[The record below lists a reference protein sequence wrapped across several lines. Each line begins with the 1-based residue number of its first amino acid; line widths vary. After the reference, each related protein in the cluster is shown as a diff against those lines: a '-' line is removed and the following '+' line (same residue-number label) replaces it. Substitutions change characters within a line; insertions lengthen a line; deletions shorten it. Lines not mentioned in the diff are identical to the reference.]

1 MVLKQEK
8 INFNIAENI
17 KSIRFDIGLSYCAP
31 NSAVWL
37 TQEPEKLHVIGVEPN
52 PECINN
58 IKQNGLYC
66 VQKGIKPFHSKNFQ
80 LIECALDNVEEPQ
93 VQQFYCT
100 ARDPGTSSLL
110 KPTLH
115 LGNPVKSITEVTT
128 TSFYNL
134 LQSIDYNRFEYVELV
149 KIDTQGK
156 DLDIIKS
163 AGEYLDKIVFLN
175 CEVNTFNHY
184 EGNFKPDEINQ
195 FLQSKNFIKLH
206 DNSYVAN
213 QVVDSTYINKKFLDL
228 KDKIDYTVL

>member
-1 MVLKQEK
+1 
-8 INFNIAENI
+8 
-17 KSIRFDIGLSYCAP
+17 
-31 NSAVWL
+31 
-37 TQEPEKLHVIGVEPN
+37 
-52 PECINN
+52 
-58 IKQNGLYC
+58 
-66 VQKGIKPFHSKNFQ
+66 
-80 LIECALDNVEEPQ
+80 
-93 VQQFYCT
+93 
-100 ARDPGTSSLL
+100 
-110 KPTLH
+110 